1 MQHSPDADRLSRRAS
16 ILSALAHPSRLLII
30 EQLEGGG
37 LTVSEL
43 TALVGS
49 DISTVSRHI
58 SILRNAGIV
67 ACTPDGNRRR
77 YTLRAAC
84 VLGFLDCVEDVI
96 EEGSGSCSRSF
107 MTTRGDCG

>member
-1 MQHSPDADRLSRRAS
+1 MRHSTDADRLSRRAS
-16 ILSALAHPSRLLII
+16 ILAALAHPSRLLI
-30 EQLEGGG
+30 LERLETGG

-43 TALVGS
+43 TTLVGS

-58 SILRNAGIV
+58 SILRHAGIV
-67 ACTPDGNRRR
+67 ACTHEGNRRR

-84 VLGFLDCVEDVI
+84 VLGFLDCVEEVV

-107 MTTRGDCG
+107 RKDEGNCG

>member
-1 MQHSPDADRLSRRAS
+1 MSGSGNDDRLVRRAS
-16 ILSALAHPSRLLII
+16 ILSALAHPSRLLIV
-30 EQLEGGG
+30 EQLEAGG

-43 TALVGS
+43 TALVGA

-67 ACTPDGNRRR
+67 ACTPEGNRRR

-84 VLGFLDCVEDVI
+84 VLGFLDCVEEVI

-107 MTTRGDCG
+107 ATTRGDCG